1 MNEWNN
7 QWKTTIHQFEDPPQ
21 VYKMRKNYEFAS
33 KIKEWLSGQ
42 SFGQDIH
49 NLFLKREKPNI
60 KSFFVWMVLKQ
71 NNDQF
76 PHILLES
83 EWQDLS

>member
-33 KIKEWLSGQ
+33 KIKEWLSEQ
-42 SFGQDIH
+42 SFGQNIY

-60 KSFFVWMVLKQ
+60 KSFLHEWFLNKMMINFHIFCLKVK
-71 NNDQF
+71 DR
-76 PHILLES
+76 I
-83 EWQDLS
+83 